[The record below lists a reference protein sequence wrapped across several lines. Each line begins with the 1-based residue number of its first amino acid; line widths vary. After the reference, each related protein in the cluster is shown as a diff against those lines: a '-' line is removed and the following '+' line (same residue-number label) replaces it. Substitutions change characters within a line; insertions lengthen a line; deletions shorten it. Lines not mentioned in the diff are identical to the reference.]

1 MRLFLILAI
10 FGASA
15 AFSMTLEEKMQSARL
30 RADISSGL
38 VDGRSEAAA
47 DASAAPAAKPPA
59 ASEAS
64 AAPKGGSLSS
74 ERAPKYVVDDSDFI
88 GGHYIGK
95 VGESEADKKQVR
107 ESLRLAEKLL
117 KENNGLVF
125 GESKMFFVAA
135 KDDRDAVSQLRYAAA
150 AFEHALFGLF
160 PEGAFAQQSMPKIAV
175 NAVAAGGESAK
186 VFSDGKTVGVNVV
199 FDENLSLEDFVYALT
214 DAAFERWSIAD
225 GAKFNPP
232 SWVRDAV
239 AYFALEEIGLGVPSE
254 SARVA
259 AENPYKS
266 LSDIFNYPRSDFD
279 ARTRAAHAY
288 WLFKALVKVADRP
301 SLAAFVSVVSTQ
313 KLSPVETLA
322 ELAKMLGF
330 SDGRDIDMWL
340 GCVICSEM
348 YARSG
353 GVDSVEASRR
363 EILRLA
369 SVVFFEDDTRV
380 CVPFD
385 ALFARPVP
393 ETVLRSK
400 IDELKFAIP
409 KTNAV
414 FMNSALALGGVYECR
429 LRGDRRAYD
438 KALGEFLAEFARAR
452 SAASAVKR
460 AIGK

>member
-1 MRLFLILAI
+1 MRLFLILAVL
-10 FGASA
+10 GASA
-15 AFSMTLEEKMQSARL
+15 AFSMTLEEKMRSARL

-38 VDGRSEAAA
+38 VDKPLTAA
-47 DASAAPAAKPPA
+47 DTPIPAADTHAVQSHSAAPEGEIPTV
-59 ASEAS
+59 S
-64 AAPKGGSLSS
+64 A
-74 ERAPKYVVDDSDFI
+74 APKYVVEDSDFI

-95 VGESEADKKQVR
+95 VGESDADKKQMR

-117 KENNGLVF
+117 KESKGLVF

-135 KDDRDAVSQLRYAAA
+135 KDNRDAVSQLRFAAA
-150 AFEHALFGLF
+150 AFEHALWGLF
-160 PEGAFAQQSMPKIAV
+160 PEGAFALQSMPKIAV
-175 NAVAAGGESAK
+175 SAVETGGESAK
-186 VFSDGKTVGVNVV
+186 VFSDGKSVGVNVV
-199 FDENLSLEDFVYALT
+199 FDENLSLESFVYALT
-214 DAAFERWSIAD
+214 DAAFARWSLAE
-225 GAKFNPP
+225 GAKFEPP

-239 AYFALEEIGLGVPSE
+239 VYFALEEIGLGVPSE
-254 SARVA
+254 SARIA
-259 AENPYKS
+259 AEKPYKS
-266 LSDIFNYPRSDFD
+266 LVEIFDYPRSDFD

-353 GVDSVEASRR
+353 EVDSVEASQR

-369 SVVFFEDDTRV
+369 SVVFFEGETRV

-385 ALFARPVP
+385 SLFSRSVP
-393 ETVLRSK
+393 DAVLRSK

-438 KALGEFLAEFARAR
+438 KALGDFLSEFARAR
-452 SAASAVKR
+452 SAAAAVKK
-460 AIGK
+460 ALTK